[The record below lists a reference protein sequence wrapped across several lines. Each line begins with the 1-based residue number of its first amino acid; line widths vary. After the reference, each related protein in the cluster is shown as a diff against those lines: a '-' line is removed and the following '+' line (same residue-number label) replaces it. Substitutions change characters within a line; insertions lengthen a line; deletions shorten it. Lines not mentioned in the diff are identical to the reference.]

1 MFGAVYFI
9 IFVYSA
15 TSLKNQYQNMQLYE
29 RYIPDYLIR
38 RGNLV
43 RTVIFTAAFALAFIN
58 IYDPFGVDS
67 YLELSGIRL
76 FLYSSFV
83 ILTGM
88 LVVVI
93 SRVAMYYFGRYSKL
107 NYWRYVLWIF
117 AEIVVMAFVYSIY
130 LKFILL
136 DERDF
141 MNIFSISL
149 KNTAL
154 VLLLPYTILWLYF
167 SWQDKSIRLEELAGM
182 DNTHVKTGTEMIHFH
197 DEFGKLRLSVLQHDL
212 LYLEAADNY
221 VTIHYLHHDKP
232 QKFMV
237 RNSLRFFEDR
247 LKDSRIVRCHRSY
260 MVNLDK
266 VRIIRREK
274 DGMHLELDAGPLT
287 SILVTKTYL
296 PGLIE
301 AFSKHPPANL

>member
-1 MFGAVYFI
+1 
-9 IFVYSA
+9 
-15 TSLKNQYQNMQLYE
+15 MQLYE
-29 RYIPDYLIR
+29 RNIPDYLTR

-43 RTVIFTAAFALAFIN
+43 RTVLFTAAFALAFIN
-58 IYDPFGVDS
+58 IYDPFGIDL
-67 YLELSGIRL
+67 YLEISGIRL

-93 SRVAMYYFGRYSKL
+93 SRVAMYFYSRFRKL
-107 NYWRYVLWIF
+107 NYWRYVLWVF
-117 AEIVVMAFVYSIY
+117 AEILVMAFVYSIY
-130 LKFILL
+130 LEFILF

-149 KNTAL
+149 KNTSL

-167 SWQDKSIRLEELAGM
+167 SWQDKSIRLEELAAT
-182 DNTHVKTGTEMIHFH
+182 DNPHMKTGVEMIHFH
-197 DEFGKLRLSVLQHDL
+197 DEYGKLRLSVLQHDL

-221 VTIHYLHHDKP
+221 VTIHYLHREKP

-247 LKDSRIVRCHRSY
+247 LKDSRLVRCHRSF

-266 VRIIRREK
+266 VSIIRREK
-274 DGMHLELDAGPLT
+274 DGMHLELDAGPHT

-301 AFSKHPPANL
+301 AFSKHPPVNL